1 MLWFELLWYNTFSS
15 LNFIINVR
23 PLNKESK
30 LKQIAKDKILI
41 KLHIIDS
48 VMP

>member
-1 MLWFELLWYNTFSS
+1 MFSS

-41 KLHIIDS
+41 KLDIIDS